1 MADRL
6 IMSYYLRKDNNSESS
21 TYNRWYAFV
30 DRAGLISTRGLAEY
44 LVNIGVKLD
53 RSELES
59 IIVRLAQA
67 IPEIVAQGY
76 SVKVEGLGVF
86 SAFIA
91 NQKGGAPDPSKFNIQ
106 EHVKLPSRQL
116 RPGQPHLQDVRQARV
131 ARQRL
136 LRPREG
142 QQGAQVPPGGLQA
155 SAVRRPTPDQRPTP
169 ALPVR
174 EGVVS
179 LKFTGNH
186 NS

>member
-106 EHVKLPSRQL
+106 EHVKGVRQVQHSGARQGRPLPLPSRQL

-155 SAVRRPTPDQRPTP
+155 SAVR
-169 ALPVR
+169 
-174 EGVVS
+174 
-179 LKFTGNH
+179 
-186 NS
+186 

>member
-91 NQKGGAPDPSKFNIQ
+91 NQKGGAPDPSKFSIQ
-106 EHVKLPSRQL
+106 EHVKGVRFRF
-116 RPGQPHLQDVRQARV
+116 RPDSSDLDNLTSKTFGKH
-131 ARQRL
+131 
-136 LRPREG
+136 
-142 QQGAQVPPGGLQA
+142 
-155 SAVRRPTPDQRPTP
+155 
-169 ALPVR
+169 
-174 EGVVS
+174 VS
-179 LKFTGNH
+179 LGNGSYVLEKG
-186 NS
+186 NKAPKYPLAAYQPQP

>member
-1 MADRL
+1 
-6 IMSYYLRKDNNSESS
+6 MSYYLRKDNNSESS

-106 EHVKLPSRQL
+106 EHVKGVRFRF
-116 RPGQPHLQDVRQARV
+116 RPDSSDLDNLTSKTFGKH
-131 ARQRL
+131 
-136 LRPREG
+136 
-142 QQGAQVPPGGLQA
+142 
-155 SAVRRPTPDQRPTP
+155 
-169 ALPVR
+169 
-174 EGVVS
+174 VS
-179 LKFTGNH
+179 LGNGSYVLEKG
-186 NS
+186 NKAPKYPLAAYKPQP

>member
-106 EHVKLPSRQL
+106 EHVKGVRFRF
-116 RPGQPHLQDVRQARV
+116 RPDSSDLDNLTSKTFGKHVSLGNGSYVLEKGSKAPKYPLA
-131 ARQRL
+131 AYK
-136 LRPREG
+136 P
-142 QQGAQVPPGGLQA
+142 
-155 SAVRRPTPDQRPTP
+155 AVRRPTPSPP
-169 ALPVR
+169 C
-174 EGVVS
+174 EG
-179 LKFTGNH
+179 GGG
-186 NS
+186 